1 MTKLST
7 LTAFA
12 IAAIFVATA
21 GAASAAPI
29 LVKAQPKLSTQVTL
43 PKISLPKI
51 CKNEI
56 TRTVKV
62 NGISY
67 TAKKCR

>member
-1 MTKLST
+1 MSKLST
-7 LTAFA
+7 LTACA

-21 GAASAAPI
+21 GAASARTT
-29 LVKAQPKLSTQVTL
+29 LVNVQPKLTAKVAAQ
-43 PKISLPKI
+43 KIALPKI

-56 TRTVKV
+56 TRTVVV